1 MFYVLTA
8 FAREQ
13 SGKQRSESVVE
24 RRFTAP
30 GKETFRAPS
39 PALRRRRRRQC
50 WLLRGKTMG
59 SGKKVFAPSPQPSDA
74 EDGQPMEIDAGAG
87 SVPGPSSSPPPGD
100 MDVDE
105 NIVIKQPLEIGTKA
119 PCKWRNE
126 DMQECEI
133 IERRKRPGTE
143 TYEYYVH
150 YTSFNRRLDEWVG
163 FERFDVE
170 ALARAEKKKQARK
183 AASERAS
190 NANRAKNDRKRKD
203 GKKRKSFSGAAAAS
217 AAAAAARND
226 AAAAEAAQNA
236 APGSAEA
243 FAAAERAAMT
253 AGKLETVMSGIAVDP
268 VGIGGRGERGAV
280 KSQKEAAALKEGVS
294 ATEKKEADKEHE
306 EATKVKNIQT
316 IVLDKYAI
324 DSWYYSPFPGDY
336 SLYSTLYFC
345 GFCLKFVRTQAA
357 LNRHCARCELR
368 HPPGCEIYRK
378 DNISVFEVDGATNRI
393 YCQNLCYIAKLFLD
407 HKTLYYDVD
416 PFWFYI
422 MCECDERGAH
432 IVGYFSKEKF
442 SEEDY
447 NVACILTLPPYQ
459 RRGFGK
465 FLITFSYELSKLENR
480 IGSPEKPLSDLGL
493 LGYRSYWAKVLIDL
507 LRAQAETDD
516 KTISVHAIMQQTMM
530 KEEDVIGTMQV
541 LEVIQYYEGQHIID
555 LRKVADMKLGSRGL
569 PCDPSC
575 IKWTPHSMGTGVAGV
590 KKSSAGAGKSRHA

>member
-1 MFYVLTA
+1 
-8 FAREQ
+8 
-13 SGKQRSESVVE
+13 
-24 RRFTAP
+24 
-30 GKETFRAPS
+30 
-39 PALRRRRRRQC
+39 
-50 WLLRGKTMG
+50 MG
-59 SGKKVFAPSPQPSDA
+59 SGKKVFAPSPQASDG
-74 EDGQPMEIDAGAG
+74 EDGQPMEIDSGAG
-87 SVPGPSSSPPPGD
+87 SRPDPSPSPSPVD
-100 MDVDE
+100 MDAIAKV
-105 NIVIKQPLEIGTKA
+105 VVKQPLEIGTKA
-119 PCKWRNE
+119 PCRWRNE

-133 IERRKRPGTE
+133 IERRKRPGTS

-150 YTSFNRRLDEWVG
+150 YSSFNRRLDEWVG

-170 ALARAEKKKQARK
+170 ALLRAEKKKMARK

-203 GKKRKSFSGAAAAS
+203 GKKRKSYSGAAAAS

-226 AAAAEAAQNA
+226 AATTAAAAEAAENA
-236 APGSAEA
+236 APGSSDAV
-243 FAAAERAAMT
+243 AAAELAAI
-253 AGKLETVMSGIAVDP
+253 AAQKVEALKSGISIEAA
-268 VGIGGRGERGAV
+268 GLGARGERGAV
-280 KSQKEAAALKEGVS
+280 KAQKEAAALKEG
-294 ATEKKEADKEHE
+294 ATASEKKEAEKEHE

-316 IVLDKYAI
+316 IVLDRYAI
-324 DSWYYSPFPGDY
+324 DTWYYSPFPGDY
-336 SLYSTLYFC
+336 SQYSTLYIC

-357 LNRHCARCELR
+357 LNRHCARCLLR

-378 DNISVFEVDGATNRI
+378 DNISVFEVDGATNTI

-422 MCECDERGAH
+422 MCEVDDRGAH

-465 FLITFSYELSKLENR
+465 FLIAFSYELSKLENR
-480 IGSPEKPLSDLGL
+480 VGSPEKPLSDLGL
-493 LGYRSYWAKVLIDL
+493 LGYRSYWANVLIEL
-507 LRAQAETDD
+507 LREDAS
-516 KTISVHAIMQQTMM
+516 KKFMSVHAIMQCTMM

-541 LEVIQYYEGQHIID
+541 LDVIQYYEGQHIID
-555 LRKVADMKLGSRGL
+555 LRKVTGLKLGSRGL

-575 IKWTPHSMGTGVAGV
+575 IKWTPHSMGTGVAGAT
-590 KKSSAGAGKSRHA
+590 KGAAGAVDRLV